1 MQEEKN
7 CSARI
12 SNWNVHF
19 KLSSWLPSAIVRFFA
34 MFHPAGTVL
43 WVQQAG
49 CCHDLHPIRPKALHR
64 VPGMDT
70 IPWTNF
76 MIRTPLTS
84 GRYTSDEFGSSYSK
98 WSLASFVPSL
108 PFHPP
113 PLLPPA
119 ITLWVCL
126 HHILQ
131 TAMSKLCP
139 RCNLTGAMWLHW
151 HQAWVNNPSWEG
163 VFALNSTSTMSVHL
177 SLQHQHAQKTD
188 LCCKSLHSSGIF
200 SFLPSFF
207 LFPMP
212 YKGPCTCIH
221 NPSSQK
227 NAPECYR
234 EFLSS
239 LGAGPF
245 STAQSWILSFL
256 LYQFKEVFPPKELTK
271 WSHLIAHV
279 PPFPSTA
286 ALLSFAFC
294 PSTTKAHWW
303 WPPCTRLCPLFAATP
318 TTFPGYLF
326 LQLWLSKSW
335 QSIPWGLSAAPHP
348 CPALWGRQTCEQHH
362 GWASRAGREQPQP
375 GGGCEKV
382 SHNFHLLKFISSAVG
397 SSWMLH
403 IFKQFKAT

>member
-34 MFHPAGTVL
+34 MFHSAGTVL

-70 IPWTNF
+70 TPWTNF

-177 SLQHQHAQKTD
+177 SLQHQHAQRPIYAANLFTA
-188 LCCKSLHSSGIF
+188 LESSP

-207 LFPMP
+207 FPCPIKALVPAFIIPPVRKMLLSATENFCLHLVQ
-212 YKGPCTCIH
+212 GP
-221 NPSSQK
+221 SVQ
-227 NAPECYR
+227 
-234 EFLSS
+234 LSP
-239 LGAGPF
+239 GFWAFF
-245 STAQSWILSFL
+245 STSLKRF
-256 LYQFKEVFPPKELTK
+256 FHP
-271 WSHLIAHV
+271 
-279 PPFPSTA
+279 
-286 ALLSFAFC
+286 
-294 PSTTKAHWW
+294 
-303 WPPCTRLCPLFAATP
+303 
-318 TTFPGYLF
+318 
-326 LQLWLSKSW
+326 KSW
-335 QSIPWGLSAAPHP
+335 QNDPTS
-348 CPALWGRQTCEQHH
+348 
-362 GWASRAGREQPQP
+362 
-375 GGGCEKV
+375 
-382 SHNFHLLKFISSAVG
+382 
-397 SSWMLH
+397 
-403 IFKQFKAT
+403 